1 MPKWIFIVGGILL
14 VIVIAAVVA
23 VLNINS
29 YVQRNREYLVQQAER
44 AVGRKIDV
52 QNIEVNLWNGIG
64 VRFESFRLAD
74 DPAFSSDPFVQAKSL
89 QANVR
94 LLPLLRKD
102 VQVKRLILHQPG
114 INIIRNRQG
123 IYNFASLGGP
133 DKKKDTETKKDTA
146 TEDARDKAARQ
157 RAALLIALVEISGG
171 VARYRDLG
179 DGTDLAVQQ
188 LDLRAQDLNFD
199 RPISINV
206 AAAVLASK
214 QNVNLRLLIGPISP
228 ESEYRNVALDS
239 QLDIDPLD
247 LNQLKKAVPKIFTAL
262 PKDLEVGGIFK
273 LSGLKIKGTLH
284 EFALNGGIE
293 GTQGFIQWGDYFHKP
308 AGIPLVLESTA
319 HYSKDKIAIRNAG
332 LKLHTLPLQVKG
344 DIALGKPTVIN
355 VSLDSDQ
362 TSLEGWGK
370 LIPAVANYDLNG
382 KMGLRATVRGPIGAG
397 KNPQVDGNLS
407 LQSASIK
414 VPQLPKA
421 IENLNGQ
428 VKFSDARAETK
439 ETNFNLGN
447 SRISL
452 AAVIERF
459 SPLTLSY
466 KLSTA
471 ELALADIQP
480 SLPPERS
487 SDVLRD
493 LGSDGQVTTANG
505 QSTVAGKILSSDGR
519 LFNMDYKNLDA
530 NLSYAKNNVVL
541 RSFRAN
547 LLNGSAQL
555 KGEFGFNE
563 SPKFSMASEI
573 KGIDLVQL
581 HQYFT
586 KDQPDMR
593 GSLNGNLKLSGQG
606 DQWQEIRP
614 TLRGDGQTEVLKGTL
629 LNFNIADAVLSG
641 ATGIPGLTNLINP
654 AIRRKYPETFEA
666 KDTVFKDLQTQLDIG
681 DSRLNLKNLRIA
693 AAQFRVAGDGWV
705 DFERRVDFRGVIRFS
720 PELSGD
726 IAGAV
731 REIRLLFNK
740 NNELEIPFTLSGQMP
755 NVKPRPDASFLTK
768 ALQRGLFQRG
778 AEELQE
784 QLFGPKERR
793 APDRQPDQERQPS
806 PKSPEDLLR
815 RGLEGLFGRQKRQ

>member
-1 MPKWIFIVGGILL
+1 MPKWIFIFGGILL
-14 VIVIAAVVA
+14 VIVIAAAVA

-29 YVQRNREYLVQQAER
+29 YVQRNREYLIQQAEK
-44 AVGRKIDV
+44 AVERQIDV

-64 VRFESFRLAD
+64 VRFENFRLAD
-74 DPAFSSDPFVQAKSL
+74 DPSFSSDPFVQAKSL

-123 IYNFASLGGP
+123 VYNFASLGGS
-133 DKKKDTETKKDTA
+133 DKKKDAE
-146 TEDARDKAARQ
+146 TEDSRDQAARQ
-157 RAALLIALVEISGG
+157 RAALLISLVEISGG
-171 VARYRDLG
+171 VARYRDLR

-188 LDLRAQDLNFD
+188 LELRARDLNFD
-199 RPISINV
+199 RPVSIDL
-206 AAAVLASK
+206 AAAVFAAK
-214 QNVNLRLLIGPISP
+214 QNINLKLLVGPISP
-228 ESEYRNVALDS
+228 ESDYRNVAVDS

-247 LNQLKKAVPKIFTAL
+247 LSQLKKAVPKIFTAL

-273 LSGLKIKGTLH
+273 LSGLKVKGTLH
-284 EFALNGGIE
+284 DFALNGGIE

-308 AGIPLVLESTA
+308 AGIPLALDSAA
-319 HYSKDKIAIRNAG
+319 HYSKDKIAIRNAA

-344 DIALGKPTVIN
+344 DIALGKAPVVN
-355 VSLDSDQ
+355 VSLDSDP
-362 TSLEGWGK
+362 TALEGWGK
-370 LIPAVANYDLNG
+370 LIPALANYDLNG

-421 IENLNGQ
+421 IENLSAQ
-428 VKFSDARAETK
+428 VKFSHAQAETK
-439 ETNFNLGN
+439 EMNFNLGN

-452 AAVIERF
+452 AAVIARF

-466 KLSTA
+466 KLNTA

-487 SDVLRD
+487 SDVLRG
-493 LGSDGQVTTANG
+493 LGSDGQVTTTNG
-505 QSTVAGKILSSDGR
+505 QTTVAGKILSSDGR
-519 LFNMDYKNLDA
+519 LYNMDYKDLDA

-547 LLNGSAQL
+547 VLNGLAQL
-555 KGEFGFNE
+555 KGEFGFDE

-586 KDQPDMR
+586 KEQPDMR
-593 GSLNGNLKLSGQG
+593 GSLNGNLKLAGQG
-606 DQWQEIRP
+606 DQWQEIKP

-654 AIRRKYPETFEA
+654 AVRRKYPETFEA

-740 NNELEIPFTLSGQMP
+740 NNELEIPFTVSGQMP

-806 PKSPEDLLR
+806 PKSPEDLIR
-815 RGLEGLFGRQKRQ
+815 RGLEGLFGRQKR

>member
-1 MPKWIFIVGGILL
+1 MRKWVFIIGGILL
-14 VIVIAAVVA
+14 VIVIGAVVA

-29 YVQRNREYLVQQAER
+29 YIHRNREYLVQQAEK
-44 AVGRKIDV
+44 AVGRQIEV
-52 QNIEVNLWNGIG
+52 QDIEVNLWNGIG
-64 VRFESFRLAD
+64 VRFENFTLAD
-74 DPAFSSDPFVQAKSL
+74 DPGFSADPFVQAKSL

-94 LLPLLRKD
+94 LLPLLRKH
-102 VQVKRLILHQPG
+102 VQAKRLILHEPG

-123 IYNFASLGGP
+123 VYNFASLGEP
-133 DKKKDTETKKDTA
+133 DQKKDKETKDS
-146 TEDARDKAARQ
+146 RDKAARE
-157 RAALLIALVEISGG
+157 RAALLISLVEISGG

-179 DGTDLAVQQ
+179 DGTDLAIQQ

-199 RPISINV
+199 RPVSINL

-214 QNVNLRLLIGPISP
+214 QNVKLKLVVGPISP
-228 ESEYRNVALDS
+228 ESDYRNIALDS

-247 LNQLKKAVPKIFTAL
+247 LSQLKKAVPKLFTAL
-262 PKDLEVGGIFK
+262 PQDLELGGIFK
-273 LSGLKIKGTLH
+273 LTGLKLKGTLQ
-284 EFALNGGIE
+284 EFAFNGGIE
-293 GTQGFIQWGDYFHKP
+293 GSQGSVQYADYFRKP
-308 AGIPLVLESTA
+308 AGIPLLLDTAA
-319 HYSKDKIAIRNAG
+319 HYSNDKITIQNAA
-332 LKLHTLPLQVKG
+332 LKLHTLPLRVKG
-344 DIALGKPTVIN
+344 DIALGSRPVIN
-355 VSLDSDQ
+355 LSVDSDP

-370 LIPAVANYDLNG
+370 LIPAVVHYDLKG
-382 KMGLRATVRGPIGAG
+382 KMGLHATVRGPTGAG

-414 VPQLPKA
+414 LADLPKPV
-421 IENLNGQ
+421 ENLNAQ
-428 VKFSDARAETK
+428 IKFSEARAEAK

-452 AAVIERF
+452 AAVVEKF
-459 SPLTLSY
+459 SPFTLSY
-466 KLSTA
+466 KLNTA

-487 SDVLRD
+487 SDVIRN
-493 LGSDGQVTTANG
+493 LGSDGQVSTNNG
-505 QSTVAGKILSSDGR
+505 QTTIAGRILSGEGR
-519 LFNMDYKNLDA
+519 LYNMDYKNLDA
-530 NLSYAKNNVVL
+530 NLSYAKNNAVL
-541 RSFRAN
+541 RNFRAN
-547 LLNGSAQL
+547 LLNGSVQL
-555 KGEFGFNE
+555 KGEYRFDENPRFAMDSG
-563 SPKFSMASEI
+563 I

-581 HQYFT
+581 YQYLARVQL
-586 KDQPDMR
+586 DIR
-593 GSLNGNLKLSGQG
+593 GSLNGNLKLMGQG
-606 DQWQEIRP
+606 DQWQEIKP
-614 TLRGDGQTEVLKGTL
+614 SLRGDGQTEVLNGTL

-654 AIRRKYPETFEA
+654 AVRKKYPETFEA

-755 NVKPRPDASFLTK
+755 NVKPRPDAGFLTK

-793 APDRQPDQERQPS
+793 APDRQPDQERQPGS
-806 PKSPEDLLR
+806 KSPEDLIR
-815 RGLEGLFGRQKRQ
+815 RGLEGLFGRQKR

>member
-1 MPKWIFIVGGILL
+1 MRKWVFIVSGVVLI
-14 VIVIAAVVA
+14 IVIAAVVA

-29 YVQRNREYLVQQAER
+29 YIQRNREYLIQQAEK
-44 AVGRKIDV
+44 AVGREIEV
-52 QNIEVNLWNGIG
+52 QDIEVNLWNGIG
-64 VRFESFRLAD
+64 VRFENFRLAD

-102 VQVKRLILHQPG
+102 VQVKRLILYEPG
-114 INIIRNRQG
+114 INVIRNRQG
-123 IYNFASLGGP
+123 VYNFASLGES
-133 DKKKDTETKKDTA
+133 DQKKDKE
-146 TEDARDKAARQ
+146 TEDSRDKAARQ
-157 RAALLIALVEISGG
+157 RAALLISLVEISGG

-199 RPISINV
+199 RPVSINL
-206 AAAVLASK
+206 ASAVLASK
-214 QNVNLRLLIGPISP
+214 QNVNLKLVIGPISP
-228 ESEYRNVALDS
+228 DSDYRDVAFDS

-247 LNQLKKAVPKIFTAL
+247 MSQLKKAVPKLFTAL
-262 PKDLEVGGIFK
+262 PKDLELGGIFK
-273 LSGLKIKGTLH
+273 LTGLKLKGTLH
-284 EFALNGGIE
+284 DFALNGGIE
-293 GTQGFIQWGDYFHKP
+293 GTQGFVRYADYFNKP
-308 AGIPLVLESTA
+308 AGIPLVVESAT
-319 HYSKDKIAIRNAG
+319 HYSNDKIAIQNAG
-332 LKLHTLPLQVKG
+332 LKLHTLPLRVKG
-344 DIALGKPTVIN
+344 DIALGNPPVIN
-355 VSLDSDQ
+355 LSVDSDPA
-362 TSLEGWGK
+362 SLEGWEK
-370 LIPAVANYDLNG
+370 LIPAVVNYDLKG
-382 KMGLRATVRGPIGAG
+382 KMDLRATVRGPVGAG

-414 VPQLPKA
+414 VPELPKA
-421 IENLNGQ
+421 IENLNAQ
-428 VKFSDARAETK
+428 VKFSGARAETK
-439 ETNFNLGN
+439 ETTFNLGN
-447 SRISL
+447 SHIRL
-452 AAVIERF
+452 AAAVEKF

-466 KLSTA
+466 KLNTA

-493 LGSDGQVTTANG
+493 LGSDGQVTTAKG
-505 QSTVAGKILSSDGR
+505 QTVVAGRILSGAGR
-519 LFNMDYKNLDA
+519 LYSMDYKNLDA
-530 NLSYAKNNVVL
+530 NLSYAKNNAVL
-541 RSFRAN
+541 RNFRAN
-547 LLNGSAQL
+547 LLNGSVQL
-555 KGEFGFNE
+555 KGEYGFDE

-606 DQWQEIRP
+606 DQWQEIKP
-614 TLRGDGQTEVLKGTL
+614 TLRGDGQTEVLNGTL

-654 AIRRKYPETFEA
+654 AVRKKYPETFEA

-720 PELSGD
+720 PELSDD

-755 NVKPRPDASFLTK
+755 NVKPRPDAGFLTK

-806 PKSPEDLLR
+806 PKSPEDLIR
-815 RGLEGLFGRQKRQ
+815 RGLEGLFGRQKR

>member
-1 MPKWIFIVGGILL
+1 MRKWVFIVGGILL
-14 VIVIAAVVA
+14 IILIAAVVA

-29 YVQRNREYLVQQAER
+29 YIQRNREYLIQQAEK
-44 AVGRKIDV
+44 AVGRQIDV

-64 VRFESFRLAD
+64 IRFENFRLAD
-74 DPAFSSDPFVQAKSL
+74 DPAFSSDPFIQAKSL

-102 VQVKRLILHQPG
+102 VQVKRLILHEPG

-123 IYNFASLGGP
+123 VYNFASLGEP
-133 DKKKDTETKKDTA
+133 DQKKDTETEA
-146 TEDARDKAARQ
+146 SRDKAARE
-157 RAALLIALVEISGG
+157 RAALLISLVEISGG
-171 VARYRDLG
+171 VARYRDLT

-188 LDLRAQDLNFD
+188 LDLRARDLDFN
-199 RPISINV
+199 RPVSINL
-206 AAAVLASK
+206 AAAVLAAK
-214 QNVNLRLLIGPISP
+214 QNVNLKLLIGPVSP
-228 ESEYRNVALDS
+228 ESDFRNVAIDT

-247 LNQLKKAVPKIFTAL
+247 LSQLKKAVPKLFTAL
-262 PKDLEVGGIFK
+262 PKELEVGGIYK
-273 LSGLKIKGTLH
+273 LIGLKVKGTLH
-284 EFALNGGIE
+284 DFALNGTIE
-293 GTQGFIQWGDYFHKP
+293 GTQGFVQYADYFHKP
-308 AGIPLVLESTA
+308 AGIPLVLESA
-319 HYSKDKIAIRNAG
+319 ARYSNDKIAIQNAG

-344 DIALGKPTVIN
+344 DIALRDPPVLN
-355 VSLDSDQ
+355 LSVDSEP
-362 TSLEGWGK
+362 TSLEGWEK
-370 LIPAVANYDLNG
+370 LIPAVVDYGIKG
-382 KMGLRATVRGPIGAG
+382 KMGVHATVRGPVGAG
-397 KNPQVDGNLS
+397 KNPQVDGNVS

-414 VPQLPKA
+414 IPELPKA
-421 IENLNGQ
+421 IENLNAQ
-428 VKFSDARAETK
+428 VKFSEGRAETK
-439 ETNFNLGN
+439 ETNFNLGK
-447 SRISL
+447 SLIRL
-452 AAVIERF
+452 AAVIEKF

-466 KLSTA
+466 KLNTA
-471 ELALADIQP
+471 ELMLADIQP

-505 QSTVAGKILSSDGR
+505 KTMVAGRILSADGR
-519 LFNMDYKNLDA
+519 IYNLDYKNLDA
-530 NLSYAKNNVVL
+530 NLSYAKDNVVL

-547 LLNGSAQL
+547 VLNGSAQL
-555 KGEFGFNE
+555 KGEFGFDE
-563 SPKFSMASEI
+563 GPKFSMVSEI

-606 DQWQEIRP
+606 DQWQEIKP
-614 TLRGDGQTEVLKGTL
+614 TLRGDGQTEVLNGTL

-654 AIRRKYPETFEA
+654 AVRRKYPETFEA

-755 NVKPRPDASFLTK
+755 NVRPRPDASFLTK

-793 APDRQPDQERQPS
+793 DPERQPDQERQPS
-806 PKSPEDLLR
+806 PKSPEDLIR
-815 RGLEGLFGRQKRQ
+815 RGLEGLFGRQKR

>member
-1 MPKWIFIVGGILL
+1 MPKWIFIFGGILL
-14 VIVIAAVVA
+14 AIVIAAVVA

-29 YVQRNREYLVQQAER
+29 YVQRNREYLIQQAEK
-44 AVGRKIDV
+44 AVGRQIDV

-64 VRFESFRLAD
+64 VRFENFRLAD

-123 IYNFASLGGP
+123 VYNFASLGGS
-133 DKKKDTETKKDTA
+133 DKKKDAE
-146 TEDARDKAARQ
+146 TEDSRDKAARQ
-157 RAALLIALVEISGG
+157 RAALLISLVEISGG
-171 VARYRDLG
+171 VARYRDLT

-188 LDLRAQDLNFD
+188 LDLRARDLNFD
-199 RPISINV
+199 RPVSIDL
-206 AAAVLASK
+206 AAAVFAAK
-214 QNVNLRLLIGPISP
+214 QNVNLKLLVGPISP
-228 ESEYRNVALDS
+228 ESDYLNVAVDS

-247 LNQLKKAVPKIFTAL
+247 LSQLKKAVPKIFTAL

-273 LSGLKIKGTLH
+273 LSGLKVKGTLH
-284 EFALNGGIE
+284 DFALNGGIE

-308 AGIPLVLESTA
+308 AGIPLVLESAA
-319 HYSKDKIAIRNAG
+319 HYSKDKLAIRNAA

-344 DIALGKPTVIN
+344 DIGLGKPPVLN
-355 VSLDSDQ
+355 VSLDSDP

-421 IENLNGQ
+421 IENLNTQ
-428 VKFSDARAETK
+428 VKFSDGQAETK

-452 AAVIERF
+452 TAVIARF
-459 SPLTLSY
+459 SPFTLSY
-466 KLSTA
+466 KLNTA

-487 SDVLRD
+487 SDFLRG
-493 LGSDGQVTTANG
+493 LGSDGQVTTTNG
-505 QSTVAGKILSSDGR
+505 QTTVAGKILSSDGR
-519 LFNMDYKNLDA
+519 LYNMDYKNLDA

-547 LLNGSAQL
+547 VLNGSAQL
-555 KGEFGFNE
+555 KGEFGFDE

-606 DQWQEIRP
+606 DQWQEIEP
-614 TLRGDGQTEVLKGTL
+614 TLRGDGQTEVLNGTL

-654 AIRRKYPETFEA
+654 AVRKKYPETFEA

-755 NVKPRPDASFLTK
+755 NVKPRPDAGFLTK
-768 ALQRGLFQRG
+768 ALQRGLFQKG

-784 QLFGPKERR
+784 QLFGSKERR

-806 PKSPEDLLR
+806 PKSPEDLIR
-815 RGLEGLFGRQKRQ
+815 RGLEGLFGRQKR